1 MPLYPPLTT
10 LQRGLKVIVID
21 QSATLGQLED
31 MSGPEI
37 GWFFLQAMIGD
48 TQSEWSAPQLRAEIQ
63 AVVFD
68 EEHKGQ
74 HRPVSGGVHPAR
86 LSQLVADALGWLIS
100 RGPVGPGS
108 AQSGSGGE
116 WRVTTAGYEAHKSGS
131 ALEIENRQRLHTD
144 LHPSL
149 EKSVRWIF
157 ERGDYA
163 TAVFAAMKAVEVS
176 VRDGAGFTNA
186 KHGDGVITEAFREG
200 GPLAVSSD
208 SKAEQDAF
216 LKLFSG
222 AYGAFR
228 NAAAHRTV
236 EYDSPTEAADI
247 VHLADLLLRIVDRRA
262 APTA

>member
-1 MPLYPPLTT
+1 MNE
-10 LQRGLKVIVID
+10 
-21 QSATLGQLED
+21 SATLGQLED
-31 MSGPEI
+31 MSAPEI
-37 GWFFLQAMIGD
+37 GWFFLRAMIGD
-48 TQSEWSAPQLRAEIQ
+48 GRSEWGAPQLRAEIQ
-63 AVVFD
+63 TAVLDQERRGFNRRISD
-68 EEHKGQ
+68 
-74 HRPVSGGVHPAR
+74 GVDAAR
-86 LSQLVADALGWLIS
+86 LSQLVADALAWLIS
-100 RGPVGPGS
+100 RGLVGPGS

-116 WRVTTAGYEAHKSGS
+116 WRVATAGYEAYQSGS

-163 TAVFAAMKAVEVS
+163 TAVFAAMKSVEVA
-176 VRDGAGFTNA
+176 VRAGAGFTNA
-186 KHGDGVITEAFREG
+186 KHGDGVITEAFREN
-200 GPLAVSSD
+200 GPLAVSSE

-228 NAAAHRTV
+228 NAAAHRSV

-247 VHLADLLLRIVDRRA
+247 VHLADLLLRIVDRQVVSKS
-262 APTA
+262 